1 MRLIHC
7 SDVHLDAS
15 FVGLGPVAAR
25 HRRAAIRQTFRSIVQ
40 LAIDERADAL
50 TIGGDLY
57 EDLRS
62 QRETTQFLQQEL
74 ERVGCPVLIAPGNH
88 DYWHSGSLYARERWP
103 ANVHIYNSAEFTP
116 RDLAG
121 WRVFGAAHLQPKGT
135 KNLLSRVKVPKGA
148 PAVALFHG
156 SERGQLPLQGE
167 GKQDHAPFREEEI
180 GKSGFQ
186 FALLGH
192 FHTPRTTSHLLYP
205 GNPEPL
211 TFGETGV
218 RGAAVVDFGTTP
230 PMVDIRRVATFT
242 VADQDVDI
250 TGCLHSDSIYERIVE
265 ALPTAANAATRVRLT
280 GELGAGVRLSSTE
293 LLDRLR
299 LEDRCVDLVLA
310 CRPQLDLDGLRQ
322 SPDARGQF
330 VRALMARPDFESDLV
345 QAALLAGLN
354 ALLGEEPA
362 LL

>member
-1 MRLIHC
+1 MRLLHC
-7 SDVHLDAS
+7 ADVHLDAS
-15 FVGLGPVAAR
+15 FAGLGPVPAR
-25 HRRAAIRQTFRSIVQ
+25 RRRAAIRQSFRSIVQ
-40 LAIDERADAL
+40 LAIDERVDAL

-103 ANVHIYNSAEFTP
+103 ANVHIYESAEFTP
-116 RDLAG
+116 KDVAG

-135 KNLLSRVKVPKGA
+135 KNLLAKMKVPKGP
-148 PAVALFHG
+148 PAIALFHG

-167 GKQDHAPFREEEI
+167 GKQDHAPFSEDEI
-180 GKSGFQ
+180 GRCGFQ
-186 FALLGH
+186 FALMGH
-192 FHTPRTTSHLLYP
+192 FHTPRTTNRLLYP

-211 TFGETGV
+211 TFGEEGV
-218 RGAAVVDFGTTP
+218 RGAALVDFATTP
-230 PMVDIRRVATFT
+230 PKVDIRKVATFT
-242 VADQDVDI
+242 VSDLEVDI
-250 TGCLHSDSIYERIVE
+250 TGCLHSDSICERIVE
-265 ALPTAANAATRVRLT
+265 ALPKDQNAATRVRLT
-280 GELGAGVRLSSTE
+280 GELGTGVRLSSTE
-293 LLDRLR
+293 LLERLR
-299 LEDRCVDLVLA
+299 QDDRCLDLVLA
-310 CRPQLDLDGLRQ
+310 FRPQLDLDGLRQ

-330 VRALMARPDFESDLV
+330 VRALMARPDFDSELV